1 MAVKFQVVI
10 DCKDPARMCQFW
22 KNALGYEIAPTPKG
36 FESWDDY
43 WTDMGVPEDELGSG
57 PDRLID
63 PSGQGPSIWFQVV
76 DETKTVKNR
85 VHFDLGVSGGRS
97 VPFETRKE
105 RVEAEAERLT
115 HLGATRIQVLFEKG
129 VDHYAVAMLD
139 PEGNEFDIDGLAE
152 T

>member
-1 MAVKFQVVI
+1 MAAKFQVVI
-10 DCKDPARMCQFW
+10 DCKDPTRMSQFW
-22 KNALGYEIAPTPKG
+22 ASALGYEVAPAPKG

-43 WTDMGVPEDELGSG
+43 WRDMGVPEDELGSG

-63 PSGQGPSIWFQVV
+63 PSGHGPPIWFQVV

-97 VPFETRKE
+97 VPFETRKQL
-105 RVEAEAERLT
+105 VEAEAARLSR
-115 HLGATRIQVLFEKG
+115 LGATRIQALFEKG
-129 VDHYAVAMLD
+129 INHYAVAMLD
-139 PEGNEFDIDGLAE
+139 PEGNEFDINGLAE

>member
-22 KNALGYEIAPTPKG
+22 PGALGYEMAPPPNG
-36 FESWDDY
+36 FESWDEY
-43 WTDMGVPEDELGSG
+43 WRDLGVPDDQLGSG

-63 PSGQGPSIWFQVV
+63 PSGRVPPIWFQVV

-97 VPFETRKE
+97 VPFETRKL
-105 RVEAEAERLT
+105 RVEAEAARLSS
-115 HLGATRIQVLFEKG
+115 LGATRIGALFEKG
-129 VDHYAVAMLD
+129 IDHYAVAMLD
-139 PEGNEFDIDGLAE
+139 PEGNEFDINGLAE